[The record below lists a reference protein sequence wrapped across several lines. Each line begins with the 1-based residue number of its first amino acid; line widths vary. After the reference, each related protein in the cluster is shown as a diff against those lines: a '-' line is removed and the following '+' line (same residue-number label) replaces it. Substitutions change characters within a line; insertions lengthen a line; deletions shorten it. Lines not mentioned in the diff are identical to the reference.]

1 MATPKINPDIK
12 VDSLA
17 PMGDSTSQQE
27 KNVKL
32 NIQNIHDTL
41 VEIQTVLNKIVKA
54 LEGV

>member
-1 MATPKINPDIK
+1 MAPTINPDIK

-17 PMGDSTSQQE
+17 PMGDSSTQSE
-27 KNVKL
+27 KNIKL

-41 VEIQTVLNKIVKA
+41 EEIQTVLNKIAKA

>member
-17 PMGDSTSQQE
+17 PMGDSTNQQE